1 MCYGQNKP
9 FIRTSIW
16 RSTLVFTLIMS
27 LVFGGLLVTVFRVQN
42 IMREQAVQ
50 QQVMVGV
57 QAFTELALISDMTD
71 EQFIS
76 HLENR
81 AHATSENIIALK
93 TADDELYGNLT
104 QWPADVASFP
114 DTSRFLVAVSAFD
127 GLGDLSYVVASKI
140 QTEFGRVVIGV
151 FEPSTVAPQ
160 TQGLIASCVGLVL
173 SLLLVGY
180 LYNRRLL
187 ARLYEINDALGLIAK
202 GQLSVRLPVST
213 RKDDY
218 DLISARINEMVQTLA
233 DQVDAISA
241 ATDNIAHDLRT
252 PLGRIRL
259 ALEDMTKEYDDHRLL
274 QTIEN
279 VDQLIMTF
287 NAMLELSRLEG
298 GVMAME
304 EASVNLSVICADA
317 AELVEALLTEHQCL
331 QLDIADEVM
340 VTGNSHLLFRV
351 VYNLLENAI
360 RYSGEWAE
368 IRLHLQ
374 AAEVQG
380 HAVLIVSDNGPGIP
394 KDQYENAFKR
404 LTRLD
409 NSRTTAG
416 FGMGLPVV
424 RAVVQH
430 HGGTVSLS
438 STEKDAE
445 GERGL
450 TVTIHF

>member
-1 MCYGQNKP
+1 MYYEPNKP
-9 FIRTSIW
+9 FIRTSVW

-27 LVFGGLLVTVFRVQN
+27 LVFGGLLLTVFRVQS
-42 IMREQAVQ
+42 ITQEQAVK
-50 QQVMVGV
+50 QQVMAGV
-57 QAFTELALISDMTD
+57 QAFTELALTADIT
-71 EQFIS
+71 EETFIS

-81 AHATSENIIALK
+81 AHSTSENIIALK

-104 QWPADVASFP
+104 QWPTDVVSFP
-114 DTSRFLVAVSAFD
+114 ETSRFLVAVSAFN
-127 GLGDLSYVVASKI
+127 GLGDLSYVVASQI
-140 QTEFGRVVIGV
+140 QTAFGQVVIGV
-151 FEPSTVAPQ
+151 FEPSAVAPQ
-160 TQGLIASCVGLVL
+160 TQGLIAGCVGLVV

-187 ARLYEINDALGLIAK
+187 ARLYEINDGLGLIAK
-202 GQLSVRLPVST
+202 GQLGIRLPVSS
-213 RKDDY
+213 RGDDY
-218 DLISARINEMVQTLA
+218 DLISSRINEMVQTLA

-259 ALEDMTKEYDDHRLL
+259 ALEDMTKEYDDNRLL

-298 GVMAME
+298 GVMTME
-304 EASVNLSVICADA
+304 EVSVDLSVICNDA
-317 AELVEALLTEHQCL
+317 AELVEALLAEQQTL
-331 QLDIADEVM
+331 QLDIADNVL

-360 RYSGEWAE
+360 RYSGEQAE
-368 IRLHLQ
+368 IRLYLR
-374 AAEVQG
+374 AAEDQG
-380 HAVLIVSDNGPGIP
+380 QAVLIVSDNGPGIP
-394 KDQYENAFKR
+394 KDQYDNAFKR

-430 HGGTVSLS
+430 YGGTVTLS
-438 STEKDAE
+438 STEQNVE